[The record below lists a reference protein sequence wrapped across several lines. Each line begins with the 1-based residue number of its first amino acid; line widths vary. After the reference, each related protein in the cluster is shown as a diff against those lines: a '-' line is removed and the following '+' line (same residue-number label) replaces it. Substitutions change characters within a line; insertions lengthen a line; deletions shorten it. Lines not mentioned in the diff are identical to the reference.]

1 MKELTWKPILSNLT
15 EALGEIRDLHCRLHF
30 LQFGELPEEEEPSPG
45 DDSDAEYIAYLE
57 RQEKRNPFTES
68 ALFCAL
74 EHAYHHLNWAWNCRR
89 TPEERV
95 WHFTDSDAD
104 RWNRFPDTAAFADLW
119 PSDRSVK
126 GRRHH
131 YVGVGRR
138 KVSLKVVRIHMQ
150 MAFAKLNSLGY
161 LVAKRAGEDWPRPK
175 GLRPGVEDQPFTE
188 KDFTRRMHRIYSTLN
203 MAWNSRMDKTF
214 VIGARAIDRRRRFS
228 PAFATGCYNM
238 WRRRQ
243 KLHRGV
249 YFRLCPHAG

>member
-1 MKELTWKPILSNLT
+1 MKELTWKPILFNLT
-15 EALGEIRDLHCRLHF
+15 EARGELFSTYERLYF
-30 LQFGELPEEEEPSPG
+30 LQFGELPEDYGEA
-45 DDSDAEYIAYLE
+45 SDYIANLQK
-57 RQEKRNPFTES
+57 QEKRNPFNEAS
-68 ALFCAL
+68 LFTRL

-104 RWNRFPDTAAFADLW
+104 RWNRFPDTTEFADLW

-138 KVSLKVVRIHMQ
+138 KVSLQVVRIHMQ

-214 VIGARAIDRRRRFS
+214 VVGARAIDRRRRFS

-238 WRRRQ
+238 WTN
-243 KLHRGV
+243 RGGSGLSV
-249 YFRLCPHAG
+249 GC

>member
-1 MKELTWKPILSNLT
+1 MKELTWKPILFNLT
-15 EALGEIRDLHCRLHF
+15 EAFGEIRSIHCRLHF

-45 DDSDAEYIAYLE
+45 DDGDAEYIAYLE

-68 ALFCAL
+68 SLFCDL

-138 KVSLKVVRIHMQ
+138 KVSLQVVRIHMQ

-214 VIGARAIDRRRRFS
+214 VVGARAIDRRRRFS

-238 WRRRQ
+238 WRRSSW
-243 KLHRGV
+243 GTFPTESV
-249 YFRLCPHAG
+249 

>member
-15 EALGEIRDLHCRLHF
+15 EALGEIRDLHERLHF

-45 DDSDAEYIAYLE
+45 DARDAKYIAYLE
-57 RQEKRNPFTES
+57 SQEKRNPFTES
-68 ALFCAL
+68 SLFCDL

-89 TPEERV
+89 MPEERV

-138 KVSLKVVRIHMQ
+138 KVSLQVVRIHMQ

-214 VIGARAIDRRRRFS
+214 VVGARAIDRRRRFS

-249 YFRLCPHAG
+249 GSREDLAS

>member
-1 MKELTWKPILSNLT
+1 MKELTWKPILSNLK
-15 EALGEIRDLHCRLHF
+15 EARGEIRDIHERLHF
-30 LQFGELPEEEEPSPG
+30 LQFGELPEKEEPSPG
-45 DDSDAEYIAYLE
+45 DARDAKYIAYLE
-57 RQEKRNPFTES
+57 SQEKRNPFTES

-95 WHFTDSDAD
+95 WHFTGSDAD

-138 KVSLKVVRIHMQ
+138 KVSLQVVRIHMQ

-214 VIGARAIDRRRRFS
+214 VVGARAIDRRRRFS
-228 PAFATGCYNM
+228 LAFATGCYNM

-249 YFRLCPHAG
+249 GSREDLAS